1 MNRFCTI
8 CKFVSFIVEIV
19 VFVVYILIVSEKDSL
34 NKALEKAIG
43 GKSISFL
50 ERWRYGDVDS
60 KTRDF
65 AISYR
70 RRNGL
75 SEAECHIINGK
86 DIQAISD
93 VEKLKKAKV
102 VFLLGIDDGPSFA
115 AFLLDLYES
124 GSCKIVCTSSVRL
137 SGSPLVATEFSGRVI
152 PTLVLDQ
159 AETNPG
165 EAPLILRHLYG
176 SSMAGLGEL
185 VTEDKADALLRALA
199 RDVFLPRSN
208 SALIGET
215 GRAGTF
221 IHRSAIGP
229 MMEALL
235 SRMVIVECRR
245 FDERRGTEVTTNS
258 LHFFADTGFMSHWM
272 NKGER
277 KNDKLV
283 WNRFLVRLYS
293 ISESQNFIACKSG
306 MSLFTAFVGGERL
319 FISLLWWFKDRIGEG
334 EAARRMSSIRSS
346 CRKVIVSRESAY
358 RKTIDGVEVIPLG
371 DFMEGGLL

>member
-1 MNRFCTI
+1 M
-8 CKFVSFIVEIV
+8 SEIN
-19 VFVVYILIVSEKDSL
+19 SL
-34 NKALEKAIG
+34 NQAFEKAVG

-60 KTRDF
+60 EARDF

-75 SEAECHIINGK
+75 SEAECRIINGK

-93 VEKLKKAKV
+93 VGELRKANV
-102 VFLLGIDDGPSFA
+102 AFFLGIDDGPSFA

-137 SGSPLVATEFSGRVI
+137 SGSPLIATEFSGRVI

-165 EAPLILRHLYG
+165 EAPSILRHLYEL
-176 SSMAGLGEL
+176 SMADLGEL
-185 VTEDKADALLRALA
+185 VTEDKAEALLRALA
-199 RDVFLPRSN
+199 KDVFLPRSN

-215 GRAGTF
+215 GRAGAF

-229 MMEALL
+229 MMGALL
-235 SRMVIVECRR
+235 SRMAVIECRR
-245 FDERRGTEVTTNS
+245 FDARRGTEVSTNS
-258 LHFFADTGFMSHWM
+258 LHFFADTGFMSHWLD
-272 NKGER
+272 KGER
-277 KNDKLV
+277 KEDKLV
-283 WNRFLVRLYS
+283 WNRFLVKLCS

-319 FISLLWWFKDRIGEG
+319 FISLLWWFKDQIGEG

-346 CRKVIVSRESAY
+346 YRKVIVSRESAY
-358 RKTIDGVEVIPLG
+358 RKTIDGVDVIPLK
-371 DFMEGGLL
+371 DFMEGGLS